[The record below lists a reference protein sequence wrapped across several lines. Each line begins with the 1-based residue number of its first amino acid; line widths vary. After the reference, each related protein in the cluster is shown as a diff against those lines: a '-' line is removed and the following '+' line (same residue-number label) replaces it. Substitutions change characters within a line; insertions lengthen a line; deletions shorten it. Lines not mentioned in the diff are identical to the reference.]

1 VLGDLNSYGQEDPVR
16 ALREAGWR
24 DAFEIVGA
32 KRPYSYVYNGYTGRL
47 DHAFAS
53 AALAPFVAHAME
65 WHINADESEAFDY
78 NVEQHRPEWY
88 APDAFRSSDHDPLI
102 VVLDFARR

>member
-1 VLGDLNSYGQEDPVR
+1 MR

-24 DAFEIVGA
+24 DAFEVVGA
-32 KRPYSYVYNGYTGRL
+32 KKPYSYVWNGYAGRL

-53 AALAPFVAHAME
+53 KSLAPFVVAAIE

-78 NVEQHRPEWY
+78 NREKRQPGWY
-88 APDAFRSSDHDPLI
+88 AAAPFRASDHDPLL
-102 VVLDFARR
+102 VVLDLSRR